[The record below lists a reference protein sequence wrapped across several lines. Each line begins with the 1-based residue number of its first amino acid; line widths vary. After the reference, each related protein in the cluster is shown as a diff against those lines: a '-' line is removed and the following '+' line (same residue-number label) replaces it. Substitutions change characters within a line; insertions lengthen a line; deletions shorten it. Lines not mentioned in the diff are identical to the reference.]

1 MYIENF
7 DTWFESKKVITGKS
21 KEMNNLKDIFFDCYD
36 NFINLK
42 NDELEDRISEL
53 ENAVYNLEGDNEKL
67 EDERDDLEYDLKKLV
82 NFIKE
87 SESLDEL
94 KGKMKEYGYIE
105 D

>member
-7 DTWFESKKVITGKS
+7 DTWFESKKAITGKS
-21 KEMNNLKDIFFDCYD
+21 EEMNNLKDIFFDCYE
-36 NFINLK
+36 NFFNLK

>member
-21 KEMNNLKDIFFDCYD
+21 EEMNNLKDIFFDCYD
-36 NFINLK
+36 NFFNLK
-42 NDELEDRISEL
+42 NDELEDRINEL
-53 ENAVYNLEGDNEKL
+53 EQNNSILEYENDEL
-67 EDERDDLEYDLKKLV
+67 EDNLKEIV
-82 NFIKE
+82 NFIKK

-94 KGKMKEYGYIE
+94 KGKMKKYGYIE